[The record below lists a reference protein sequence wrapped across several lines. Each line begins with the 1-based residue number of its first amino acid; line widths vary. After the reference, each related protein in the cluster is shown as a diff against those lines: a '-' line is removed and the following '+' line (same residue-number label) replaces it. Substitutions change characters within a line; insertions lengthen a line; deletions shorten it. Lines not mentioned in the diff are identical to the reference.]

1 MKLLLKV
8 IPFLFLIPSFAS
20 AGQGQVSA
28 KLGTWA
34 FDVSG
39 TSNSTESASGIGAYA
54 FEVGYSFF
62 PKVLFVFGFNLVMS
76 DLISGSA
83 GYGLDLG
90 ARYYLLSDSGTY
102 EQSSEFTDITIQEKW
117 RPYIGLAMRQRLF
130 GLALSTS
137 YFGPGLSF
145 GLDYSLTSKW
155 FLTTEIRYDYL
166 YGQGDTLAVQT
177 NILLGAGL
185 EF

>member
-1 MKLLLKV
+1 MKLLLKAILISFI
-8 IPFLFLIPSFAS
+8 IPTWAF
-20 AGQGQVSA
+20 AGQGQVTA

-39 TSNSTESASGIGAYA
+39 NSSSAESASGIGAYA

-62 PKVLFVFGFNLVMS
+62 PQIMVVFGFNLVMS
-76 DLISGSA
+76 ELVSGSA

-90 ARYYLLSDSGTY
+90 ARYYPLSDSGTY
-102 EQSSEFTDITIQEKW
+102 QQSTDFTDITIQEKW

-137 YFGPGLSF
+137 YFGPGISL

-155 FLTTEIRYDYL
+155 LLTSELRYDYL

-177 NILLGAGL
+177 NILFGFGL